1 MEAHVKVFVSRPLP
15 GAAMDRL
22 AAGFEV
28 GVGPQDRA
36 TTREELLAG
45 ARDADALVSML
56 SDRIDAA
63 FFEACPNL
71 KLVAN
76 YAVGVNNI
84 DLEEAARRGIWVTN
98 TPGVLTDA
106 TADLAFG
113 LLLSIAR
120 RIPESELFLREGR
133 FDGWAPLLF
142 LGADL
147 SGATL
152 GIVGM
157 GRIGQA
163 MARRA
168 LGFGMKVVYH
178 TRTPLPPELEASY
191 AAKHLPLDE
200 LIATSDFI
208 SLHCPLTP
216 DTKHLFDADA
226 FRQMKKTAYLINTA
240 RGPVVDEAALV
251 EALASGEIAGAG
263 LDVYEEEP
271 VVHPGLLDRKD
282 VVLAPHTGSA
292 TFGTRSKMAE
302 MVCEE
307 VERVLSG
314 TGPLRPV
321 NRPKGS

>member
-1 MEAHVKVFVSRPLP
+1 MKVFVSRPLP

>member
-1 MEAHVKVFVSRPLP
+1 MRVFVSRPLP
-15 GAAMDRL
+15 EQAMARL
-22 AAGFEV
+22 SSNFQIA
-28 GVGPQDRA
+28 VGPADRA
-36 TTREELLAG
+36 TTPAEVLEG
-45 ARDADALVSML
+45 ARNADGLVAML

-63 FFEACPNL
+63 FLDACPRL
-71 KLVAN
+71 KVISN

-84 DLEEAARRGIWVTN
+84 DLDAAASRGIWVTN

-113 LLLSIAR
+113 LLLSVAR
-120 RIPESELFLREGR
+120 RIPESERFLREGR

-147 SGATL
+147 VGATL

-168 LGFGMKVVYH
+168 NGFGMKIIYH
-178 TRTPLPPELEASY
+178 SRTPLRAEDEARLS
-191 AAKHLPLDE
+191 ATSVPLQE
-200 LIATSDFI
+200 LIASSDFI

-216 DTKHLFDADA
+216 DTTHLFNAA
-226 FRQMKKTAYLINTA
+226 ALAQMKPTAYLINTA

-251 EALASGEIAGAG
+251 EALAADRIAGAG

-271 VVHPGLLDRKD
+271 KIHHGLMNRAD

-292 TFGTRSKMAE
+292 TVGTRRKMAE
-302 MVCEE
+302 MVCNEM
-307 VERVLSG
+307 ERVLLHG
-314 TGPLRPV
+314 KEPLLPV
-321 NRPKGS
+321 NRLQGR

>member
-1 MEAHVKVFVSRPLP
+1 MKVFVSRPLP

-191 AAKHLPLDE
+191 AAMHLPLDE

-226 FRQMKKTAYLINTA
+226 FRQMKETAYLINTA

>member
-1 MEAHVKVFVSRPLP
+1 MKVFVSRPLP
-15 GAAMDRL
+15 GAAMERL
-22 AAGFEV
+22 ASGFQV
-28 GVGPQDRA
+28 GVGPADRA
-36 TTREELLAG
+36 TTAEELLEG

-56 SDRIDAA
+56 SDRIDEA
-63 FFEACPNL
+63 FLAACPRL

-84 DLEEAARRGIWVTN
+84 DLEAAARRGIWVTN

-113 LLLSIAR
+113 LLLSVAR
-120 RIPESELFLREGR
+120 RIPESEIYLREGR

-147 SGATL
+147 AGATL

-168 LGFGMKVVYH
+168 RGFGMKIVYH
-178 TRTPLPPELEASY
+178 SRTPLPAEKEEAL
-191 AAKHLPLDE
+191 AATRVPLDE
-200 LIATSDFI
+200 LIRTSDFI

-216 DTKHLFDADA
+216 QTTHLFDEKA
-226 FRQMKKTAYLINTA
+226 FAAMKPTAYLINTA

-251 EALASGEIAGAG
+251 AALASGQIAGAG

-271 VVHPGLLDRKD
+271 IVHPGLLDRKD

-292 TFGTRSKMAE
+292 TFGTRSLMAE

-307 VERVLSG
+307 MERVLVSRVE
-314 TGPLRPV
+314 PLRPV
-321 NRPKGS
+321 NRPVGS